1 MTQRHDSS
9 YDALYLSLIFNEFFF
24 YKMRGILRKKLF
36 TSWNRLCRYKSS
48 GQKPVEFTDFEYE
61 IIDEKLTEKVEKNEP
76 IIDEQKDDLDL
87 DETKFKEVLAVEKQ
101 NQNLKGSVKYIS
113 VIIQSENFR

>member
-1 MTQRHDSS
+1 
-9 YDALYLSLIFNEFFF
+9 
-24 YKMRGILRKKLF
+24 MRGILRKKLF

-48 GQKPVEFTDFEYE
+48 GQKPVEFTDFQYE
-61 IIDEKLTEKVEKNEP
+61 VIDEKIEKNEP

-101 NQNLKGSVKYIS
+101 NQNLKGWVKYIS
-113 VIIQSENFR
+113 VIIQSENFRLKMRI

>member
-1 MTQRHDSS
+1 
-9 YDALYLSLIFNEFFF
+9 
-24 YKMRGILRKKLF
+24 MRGILRKNLYS
-36 TSWNRLCRYKSS
+36 SWKRIYRYKSS
-48 GQKPVEFTDFEYE
+48 SQKPVEFTDFQYE
-61 IIDEKLTEKVEKNEP
+61 VIDEKVEKNEP
-76 IIDEQKDDLDL
+76 IEQKDDLDL